1 MTMARGGS
9 SIAFHSN
16 RQPLDRAV
24 RVRQRPSPKVV
35 APDRDRPA
43 HLTAAPLVPD
53 EHLPG
58 RAPTTARPTRLVA
71 LSDYDYPLPEG
82 LIARHP
88 LDRRD
93 ASRLLVLDR
102 RSGARG
108 HRRFTDW
115 PGLLRAGD
123 LLVLNDARVIPARL
137 FGRKRGSGGR
147 VELLLVRPDAETPT
161 DAALQG
167 PAGALT
173 WVCLGQAS
181 KGLKAGVVVEL
192 DGGAEATI
200 LDSMGE
206 GELRVRFAAP
216 ESLGALLEHAG
227 TLPLPPYLER
237 EPEDADR
244 TRYQT
249 VYARVAGSV
258 AAPTAGLHL
267 TEAMLADLERRGV
280 ERAFVTLDVGPGT
293 FLPVR
298 GEDESQ
304 HRMHPERYQVPPATA
319 SAFARAR
326 RDGRRVVA
334 VGTTVVRTLES
345 AVQPD
350 GSLRPGPGST
360 TLFIRPGHR
369 FAAVDALLTNFHLP
383 RSTLLMLVSA
393 FAGRD
398 PVLAAYREAVEQH
411 YRLFSYGDAMFIAE
425 GVAG

>member
-1 MTMARGGS
+1 
-9 SIAFHSN
+9 
-16 RQPLDRAV
+16 
-24 RVRQRPSPKVV
+24 
-35 APDRDRPA
+35 
-43 HLTAAPLVPD
+43 LTAAPPVPD
-53 EHLPG
+53 ERLAG
-58 RAPTTARPTRLVA
+58 RASTTARPAHPVA
-71 LSDYDYPLPEG
+71 LSDYDYSLPDG
-82 LIARHP
+82 LIARVP
-88 LDRRD
+88 LERRD

-102 RSGARG
+102 RTGARL
-108 HRRFTDW
+108 HRRFADW
-115 PGLLRAGD
+115 PGLLRDGD

-137 FGRKRGSGGR
+137 LGRKRGSGGR
-147 VELLLVRPDAETPT
+147 VELLLVRPDAETAT

-181 KGLKAGVVVEL
+181 KGLKVGAVVEL

-200 LDSMGE
+200 VGSMGE

-216 ESLGALLEHAG
+216 ESLGALVAKVG
-227 TLPLPPYLER
+227 ALPLPPYLER
-237 EPEDADR
+237 EPEEADR
-244 TRYQT
+244 VRYQT

-280 ERAFVTLDVGPGT
+280 QRAFITLDVGPGT

-304 HRMHPERYQVPPATA
+304 HRMHPERYHVPPATTA
-319 SAFARAR
+319 ALARAR
-326 RDGRRVVA
+326 REGRRVVA

-345 AVQPD
+345 TVQPD
-350 GSLRPGPGST
+350 GTLRSGPGST

-369 FAAVDALLTNFHLP
+369 FDAVDALLTNFHLP

-393 FAGRD
+393 FAGRES
-398 PVLAAYREAVEQH
+398 VLAAYRDAVEQR
-411 YRLFSYGDAMFIAE
+411 YRFFSYGDAMFIAE